1 MDTST
6 HGSSNGEITV
16 SKVILDAQEI
26 LFEEGEPARCLYIV
40 EEGTVEVFQRSGIRN
55 VSLER
60 LGPGQVVGELAV
72 LNGATYTRGARALT
86 PVALLRVSSDQIDT
100 VLDESHALTRLLLQH
115 VVKRLDHRSDL
126 AFGQPSQLRQPTES
140 SELAEIGQAF
150 G

>member
-1 MDTST
+1 MESST
-6 HGSSNGEITV
+6 QSSSNGDITV
-16 SKVILDAQEI
+16 SKVFLEPQET

-40 EEGTVEVFQRSGIRN
+40 EEGTVEVFQRSGIRT

-72 LNGATYTRGARALT
+72 LSGATHTRGARAVT
-86 PVALLRVSSDQIDT
+86 PVSLLRVSSDQIDT

-115 VVKRLDHRSDL
+115 VVKRLDHRRDL
-126 AFGQPSQLRQPTES
+126 SFGQPELLRQPS
-140 SELAEIGQAF
+140 ALAEVGQAF